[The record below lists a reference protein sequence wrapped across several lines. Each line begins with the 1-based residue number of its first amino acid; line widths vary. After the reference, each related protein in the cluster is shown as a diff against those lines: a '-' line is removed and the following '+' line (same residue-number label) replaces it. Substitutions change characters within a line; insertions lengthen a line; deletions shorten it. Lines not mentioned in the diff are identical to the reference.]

1 MVKRLTPDETGRWLS
16 KGRRLLRC
24 GQSQEAGL
32 VFGRILLRD
41 PGHAGA
47 RKARREAEAADAE
60 QERRSLADFE
70 EAERALGE
78 GDIARARGLMG
89 ETSLQGRDR
98 ERTLDLLDRRDGA
111 LSRSRPAAG
120 AEVAFG
126 GAPETELRR
135 GEGWHRDALVAL
147 WALGFALLASTVAST
162 WERLVDGLAGVPSP
176 RSMALPTSPVIRPA
190 SAGDPALAEARRLI
204 ERGDAMGALAAI
216 DRVTP
221 QDPAYP
227 FALRFRS
234 QAERMLREGGSRR

>member
-1 MVKRLTPDETGRWLS
+1 LVKRLTPDETGRWLS
-16 KGRRLLRC
+16 KGRRLLRR
-24 GQSQEAGL
+24 GRSQEAGF
-32 VFGRILLRD
+32 VFGRILVRD

-47 RKARREAEAADAE
+47 RKGQREAEAVDAE
-60 QERRSLADFE
+60 QERRSLVRLE
-70 EAERALGE
+70 EAKRALGV
-78 GDIARARGLMG
+78 GDSARPRGLPPEALPPRG
-89 ETSLQGRDR
+89 DR
-98 ERTLDLLDRRDGA
+98 ERTLDLPDRLDG
-111 LSRSRPAAG
+111 LGSRTRPAAG
-120 AEVAFG
+120 AGVAVG
-126 GAPETELRR
+126 GPEAEFRR

-176 RSMALPTSPVIRPA
+176 RSMVLPTSPLVGPA
-190 SAGDPALAEARRLI
+190 GAGDPALAEARRLI
-204 ERGDAMGALAAI
+204 EDGDAVGALAAI

>member
-1 MVKRLTPDETGRWLS
+1 LVKRLTPDETGRWLS
-16 KGRRLLRC
+16 KGRRLLRR
-24 GQSQEAGL
+24 GRSQEAGL
-32 VFGRILLRD
+32 VFGRILVRD
-41 PGHAGA
+41 PDHAGA
-47 RKARREAEAADAE
+47 RRGRREAEAADAE
-60 QERRSLADFE
+60 QERRSLVRFQ
-70 EAERALGE
+70 EAERALSV
-78 GDIARARGLMG
+78 GDAARGRGLPD
-89 ETSLQGRDR
+89 ETLPRVGDP
-98 ERTLDLLDRRDGA
+98 EPTLDLSDRLDGPR
-111 LSRSRPAAG
+111 SRNRPAA

-126 GAPETELRR
+126 GALETGFRR

-176 RSMALPTSPVIRPA
+176 RSMTLPTSPVIGLA

-204 ERGDAMGALAAI
+204 EEGDAVGALAAI

>member
-1 MVKRLTPDETGRWLS
+1 LVKRLTPDETGRWLS
-16 KGRRLLRC
+16 KGRRLLRR
-24 GQSQEAGL
+24 GRSQEAGF
-32 VFGRILLRD
+32 VFGRILVRD
-41 PGHAGA
+41 PDHAGA
-47 RKARREAEAADAE
+47 RRGQREAEAADAE
-60 QERRSLADFE
+60 EERRSLVRLQ

-78 GDIARARGLMG
+78 GDAARVRGLPD
-89 ETSLQGRDR
+89 ETLPRVGDR
-98 ERTLDLLDRRDGA
+98 ERTLDLSDRLDGP
-111 LSRSRPAAG
+111 RSRNRPLA

-126 GAPETELRR
+126 GAPETGFRR

-147 WALGFALLASTVAST
+147 WAIGFALLASTVAST

-176 RSMALPTSPVIRPA
+176 RAVTLPTSPVIGIA

-204 ERGDAMGALAAI
+204 EEGDAVGALAAI

>member
-16 KGRRLLRC
+16 KGRRLLRR
-24 GQSQEAGL
+24 GRSQEAGL
-32 VFGRILLRD
+32 VFGRILVRD
-41 PGHAGA
+41 PDHAGA
-47 RKARREAEAADAE
+47 RRGRREAEAADAE
-60 QERRSLADFE
+60 QERRSLVRFQ
-70 EAERALGE
+70 EAERALSV
-78 GDIARARGLMG
+78 GDAARGRGLPD
-89 ETSLQGRDR
+89 ETLPRVGDP
-98 ERTLDLLDRRDGA
+98 EPTLDLSDRLDGPR
-111 LSRSRPAAG
+111 SRNRPAA

-126 GAPETELRR
+126 GALETGFRR

-176 RSMALPTSPVIRPA
+176 RSMTLPTSPVIGLA

-204 ERGDAMGALAAI
+204 EEGDAVGALAAI

>member
-1 MVKRLTPDETGRWLS
+1 MVKRLQPDETGRWLS
-16 KGRRLLRC
+16 KGRRLLRR
-24 GQSQEAGL
+24 GRSQEAGL
-32 VFGRILLRD
+32 VFGRILVRD
-41 PGHAGA
+41 PDHAGA
-47 RKARREAEAADAE
+47 RRGRREAEAADAE
-60 QERRSLADFE
+60 QERRSLVRFQ
-70 EAERALGE
+70 EAERALGV
-78 GDIARARGLMG
+78 GDAARGRGLPD
-89 ETSLQGRDR
+89 ETLPRVGDP
-98 ERTLDLLDRRDGA
+98 EPTLDLSDRLDGPR
-111 LSRSRPAAG
+111 SRNRPAA

-126 GAPETELRR
+126 GAPETGFRR
-135 GEGWHRDALVAL
+135 REGWHRDALVAF

-176 RSMALPTSPVIRPA
+176 RSMTLPTSPVIGLA

-204 ERGDAMGALAAI
+204 EEGDAVGALAAI

>member
-1 MVKRLTPDETGRWLS
+1 LVKRLTPDETGRWLS
-16 KGRRLLRC
+16 KGRRLLRR
-24 GQSQEAGL
+24 GRSQEAGL
-32 VFGRILLRD
+32 VFGRILVRD
-41 PGHAGA
+41 PDHAGA
-47 RKARREAEAADAE
+47 RRGRREAEAADAE
-60 QERRSLADFE
+60 QERRSLVRFQ
-70 EAERALGE
+70 EAERALGV
-78 GDIARARGLMG
+78 GDAARGRGLPD
-89 ETSLQGRDR
+89 ETLPRVGDP
-98 ERTLDLLDRRDGA
+98 EPTLDLSDRLDGP
-111 LSRSRPAAG
+111 RSRNRPAV

-126 GAPETELRR
+126 GAPETGFRR
-135 GEGWHRDALVAL
+135 GEGWHRNALVAL

-176 RSMALPTSPVIRPA
+176 RSMTLPTSPVIGLA

-204 ERGDAMGALAAI
+204 EEGDAVGALAAI

>member
-1 MVKRLTPDETGRWLS
+1 LVKRLTPDETGRWLS
-16 KGRRLLRC
+16 KGRRLLRR
-24 GQSQEAGL
+24 GRSQEAGL
-32 VFGRILLRD
+32 VFGRILVRD
-41 PGHAGA
+41 PDHAGA
-47 RKARREAEAADAE
+47 RRGRREAEAADAE
-60 QERRSLADFE
+60 QERRSLVRFQ
-70 EAERALGE
+70 EAERALSV
-78 GDIARARGLMG
+78 GDAARGRGLPD
-89 ETSLQGRDR
+89 ETLPRVGDP
-98 ERTLDLLDRRDGA
+98 EPTLDLSDRLDGPR
-111 LSRSRPAAG
+111 SRNRPAA

-126 GAPETELRR
+126 GALETGFRR

-176 RSMALPTSPVIRPA
+176 RSMTLPTSPVIGLA

-204 ERGDAMGALAAI
+204 EEGDAVGALAAI
-216 DRVTP
+216 ERVTP